1 MEIDDMKRKKLL
13 ERLRRHE
20 EASVNSSGGDLA
32 AAQVI
37 AWAAYL
43 KDPAFISKQE
53 KDEREGVQLS
63 QFVSGDVA
71 DAVDSV
77 QSRLLS
83 IVFKQPRFVDVESET
98 AEDAE
103 EAELQG
109 LKIESVMRDEQVDGQ
124 RPLRDWAKLG
134 LLGKI
139 GLTRVQVVR
148 CEPEPFLLEGLTFFR
163 MLACLEGQEAG
174 GYEVSLPIDADGGK
188 SPVDFPP
195 NGVSFTVRGKLP
207 ALVKVVV
214 QCLPPECLILSPY
227 CETLD
232 QSDNRGAQYVGVR
245 EDISVGRAVEM
256 FPDLRAG
263 LRDPESDLYA
273 RVMGGSGKDRLVD
286 DERRHLRFD
295 TDASS
300 TDGTETSRNVD
311 GVELTHYEEHVRFDL
326 NGDGFDELLRVNRLG
341 QHIVDVEEVTD
352 NNLAWWT
359 PFPLPNKV
367 VGESLADK
375 VFEFQDVNTRLIRH
389 GLNAAAMAVTPRLLI
404 DARSMAGS
412 DVETADTID
421 AMVRGG
427 IGSIGEVGGNP
438 NEMIRELAPG
448 ENSART
454 AFEFADM
461 FKGAREERVGIT
473 PMTKGYG
480 GSTPINRTA
489 AGMAM
494 GMTAS
499 SAFINDIADN
509 FSAGLGILALKIRDA
524 LRQSGELARVRRG
537 DEMLVIDPSRWSR
550 LKIRVNAGV
559 AMINHTER
567 QTFLAMMLQEQKS
580 VLDMF
585 GLMNPMCSLPQ
596 LRSTLV
602 EMAAV
607 MGYRDPERFFRAVS
621 PEQVQALAEEMA
633 ANNPAA
639 AELELKRE
647 LAAGE
652 LELKREVAAIE
663 LESKREVAQT
673 DAQMRLM
680 EQQSGAQLDVA
691 KMQTEAQL
699 KAAQA
704 RLEHELRLLQMRLD
718 AAIKRGESVAGVQVK
733 RLEAQIDAAQRAR
746 QQNIEAQ
753 LEIRQQNI
761 EAGLERRGQVI
772 EAGLK
777 RREIAEN
784 AKISGVRSGGKVG

>member
-1 MEIDDMKRKKLL
+1 MKLDGEKRKKLL
-13 ERLRRHE
+13 ALLQKHE
-20 EASVNSSGGDLA
+20 EASVNSAGSDLA
-32 AAQVI
+32 SAQLI

-43 KDPAFISKQE
+43 KDPAFITKQE
-53 KDEREGVQLS
+53 KENRDGVQLS

-98 AEDAE
+98 ALDRD

-148 CEPEPFLLEGLTFFR
+148 CAPEPFLREGLSLFE
-163 MLACLEGQEAG
+163 LLQWVEGAAGG
-174 GYEVSLPIDADGGK
+174 GYEIELPIDAEQGK
-188 SPVDFPP
+188 SPEDFPP
-195 NGVSFTVRGKLP
+195 NGVSFTVRGKTPSLG
-207 ALVKVVV
+207 KVVV
-214 QCLPPECLILSPY
+214 QCLPPECLVLSPY

-256 FPDLRAG
+256 FPDLREG
-263 LRDPESDLYA
+263 LRDPDSDLYE

-286 DERRHLRFD
+286 DERRQFRFD

-300 TDGTETSRNVD
+300 SDGTETSRNVD

-326 NGDGFDELLRVNRLG
+326 DGDGFDELLRVNRLG
-341 QHIVDVEEVTD
+341 MHVVEVEEVTD

-375 VFEFQDVNTRLIRH
+375 VFEYQDVNTRLIRH
-389 GLNAAAMAVTPRLLI
+389 GLNAAAMAVTPRLLV
-404 DARSMAGS
+404 DATMAAGS
-412 DVETADTID
+412 DVESADTVD
-421 AMVRGG
+421 ELTRGG
-427 IGSIGEVGGNP
+427 VGSISMVGGNP
-438 NEMIRELAPG
+438 RDKVMELAPG

-509 FSAGLGILALKIRDA
+509 FSAGLGILAVKIRDA

-537 DEMLVIDPSRWSR
+537 DEMLVINPSQWSR

-580 VLDMF
+580 VLEMF
-585 GLMNPMCSLPQ
+585 GLTNPMCSLPQ
-596 LRSTLV
+596 MRSTLV

-607 MGYRDPERFFRAVS
+607 MGYRDPERFFQQIS

-647 LAAGE
+647 MAAGE
-652 LELKREVAAIE
+652 LELKREVAGIDAQVKM
-663 LESKREVAQT
+663 LEHQT
-673 DAQMRLM
+673 DA
-680 EQQSGAQLDVA
+680 ELDVA

-704 RLEHELRLLQMRLD
+704 HLEHQLRMLQMRLD
-718 AAIKRGESVAGVQVK
+718 AAMKRGESVASMQVK
-733 RLEAQIDAAQRAR
+733 QLEAQIEAAQKAR
-746 QQNIEAQ
+746 QQNLEAR
-753 LEIRQQNI
+753 LEVRQQNI
-761 EAGLERRGQVI
+761 EAGLERRSQQI

-777 RREIAEN
+777 RREISAN